1 MGIQAFVPSGGGG
14 TPGFDYI
21 ASIRM
26 ETYNRSWTQAGA
38 AGNYVVASNLSN
50 PGYAYFVG
58 STTTGTPLNKVV
70 NVGHSFTRI
79 DIIAPTGDFISLSKA
94 AVKSTGLFSDPF
106 AGFASFPSIITSSG
120 NFVLPTSALPLVTAL
135 VVGGGGG
142 GGAHHSG
149 GGGGGGGI
157 VKLTGYLAVG
167 TTGVTIGGNGGSNR
181 SGSNSSRAGTTYFGN
196 VFANGG
202 GSGGRGGTSGASA
215 QGGNG
220 ANGGGA
226 GGHHSNSLGGI
237 ADASSTVGIGGLGTQ
252 TGTAA
257 FYGGFAGGPSHN
269 GNNGSWTNRA
279 GGGGGAGGVGGTG
292 KPNNHSGGD
301 EGAPY
306 FDNISGSS
314 YGYAAGGAGGS
325 HSPDN
330 SIGTHTHNG
339 NYGNGGYG
347 AHSES
352 NNSSGGTQGVVI
364 VRYYIA

>member
-38 AGNYVVASNLSN
+38 SGNYVVTSNLSN

-58 STTTGTPLNKVV
+58 SGTTTGTPLNKVV

-79 DIIAPTGDFISLSKA
+79 DIIAPTGDYVSLSKV
-94 AVKSTGLFSDPF
+94 AVKTTSVFSDPF
-106 AGFASFPSIITSSG
+106 AAFASFPSTITSSG

-142 GGAHHSG
+142 GGYHHAG
-149 GGGGGGGI
+149 GGGGGGGV

-167 TTGVTIGGNGGSNR
+167 TTGVTIGSGQSGNQAGSQA
-181 SGSNSSRAGTTYFGN
+181 GSAGTTYFGN
-196 VFANGG
+196 VFALGGGAGGHG
-202 GSGGRGGTSGASA
+202 GSGTGNTNAIGAS
-215 QGGNG
+215 G

-226 GGHHSNSLGGI
+226 GGHSANAGG
-237 ADASSTVGIGGLGTQ
+237 TGITETTGTGGLGTQ
-252 TGTAA
+252 SGTSAYHGGFSGGTA
-257 FYGGFAGGPSHN
+257 PSAN
-269 GNNGSWTNRA
+269 GWSSPG
-279 GGGGGAGGVGGTG
+279 GGGGGAGGAGGNG
-292 KPNNHSGGD
+292 VNNSSP
-301 EGAPY
+301 GAAGAY
-306 FDNISGSS
+306 YSDSITGSS
-314 YGYAAGGAGGS
+314 YNYAPGGPGGS

-330 SIGTHTHNG
+330 GLGSHHSHSR
-339 NYGNGGYG
+339 YGGGGYG
-347 AHSES
+347 AHSNS
-352 NNSSGGTQGVVI
+352 NNGSGGNQGIVI

>member
-26 ETYNRSWTQAGA
+26 ETYNRSWTQSGA

-58 STTTGTPLNKVV
+58 ATTTGTPLNKVV

-79 DIIAPTGDFISLSKA
+79 DIIAPTGDYISLSKA
-94 AVKSTGLFSDPF
+94 AVKATSVFSNPF
-106 AGFASFPSIITSSG
+106 ANFASFPSIITSSG

-149 GGGGGGGI
+149 GGGGGGGV

-167 TTGVTIGGNGGSNR
+167 TTGVTIGGGGGGNQ
-181 SGSNSSRAGTTYFGN
+181 SGSDSSRAGTTYFGN

-202 GSGGRGGTSGASA
+202 GAGGRGGTSGSAA

-226 GGHHSNSLGGI
+226 GGHHSNTPGGI
-237 ADASSTVGIGGLGTQ
+237 ANAPSTDGIGGLGTQ

-257 FYGGFAGGPSHN
+257 FHGGFAGGPSHN

-292 KPNNHSGGD
+292 KPNNQSGGD

-306 FDNISGSS
+306 FDNITGSN
-314 YGYAAGGAGGS
+314 YGFAAGGAGGS

-330 SIGTHTHNG
+330 SIGVHTHNG
-339 NYGNGGYG
+339 NYGAGGYG
-347 AHSES
+347 AHTGAH
-352 NNSSGGTQGVVI
+352 NASGGANGAVI